1 MTDADPHAVP
11 LSPEEGQQ
19 LQTLL
24 AEFDRSWSAER
35 LAAVLAQ
42 LPRDSRLR
50 FPALVEMVKIDLQRR
65 WQRGLQVTIE
75 TYLLLYPELGTADTV
90 ALDLLLAEHEV
101 RRQHRAP
108 VPLADLLRRFPA
120 HAVELRRRLEP
131 ATASETILRG
141 PSAPDTILRARTVAP
156 QPSDS
161 ASAAGPSEAPPAV
174 EPSLASPESPDQLPD
189 PFGKFRIVRKLGI
202 GGMGTVYEARDTH
215 LDRRV
220 ALKVPR
226 FGPDAGPELMARF
239 QREARAAANIFHPN
253 ICTVYETGAING
265 IHYLAMAYIDG
276 RPLPELWADG
286 QPMPPRQAAA
296 ILYKL
301 ALAMDEVHRC
311 GIVHRDL
318 KPMNILIDKRGEPV
332 IVDFGLARQITQ
344 NVYMTQRGASLGT
357 PAYMAPE
364 QVAGD
369 IDKVGPACDV
379 YSIGVI
385 LYELL
390 AGRLPFDSA
399 VEMIAS
405 QVLQREPPPPSTYRA
420 DFDLRLEAICMKA
433 MSYRIENRYRTMGE
447 LAQALADFLD
457 DRKPPVPPPA
467 EPKEVLQR
475 PTPDTSQLQPEDNA
489 TVAPWREEVPFG
501 QPASESLVALPA
513 DGDYPPT
520 QKDDS
525 ALTVLPASDDCLAF
539 PAEESSLTP
548 AQKEGAAAVPVTEPA
563 GENATLPLD
572 DEALMVQPASWTAKP
587 PVPLA
592 PSKEPIEVVPEA
604 WPDSPWEDD
613 IREALREQ
621 PAPPPDNRQRLVAA
635 GIIAACVF
643 LGLAIG
649 GGLLYYNLTKDSDP
663 TRPPSTKKAQTG
675 GGTDEGPAQARE
687 RLRQG
692 VEALGRKAYD
702 QAIADVTE
710 AIRLDPKDA
719 DYLTFR
725 ANAYEKT
732 GDNERAKADR
742 ETAARLKSG

>member
-1 MTDADPHAVP
+1 
-11 LSPEEGQQ
+11 
-19 LQTLL
+19 
-24 AEFDRSWSAER
+24 
-35 LAAVLAQ
+35 
-42 LPRDSRLR
+42 LR

-90 ALDLLLAEHEV
+90 PIDLLLAEHEV

-131 ATASETILRG
+131 ATAGETILRG
-141 PSAPDTILRARTVAP
+141 PSAPDTILRGRGVAP
-156 QPSDS
+156 Q
-161 ASAAGPSEAPPAV
+161 ASERAPATGPSEAPPAA
-174 EPSLASPESPDQLPD
+174 EPSQASAESPDQLPD

-332 IVDFGLARQITQ
+332 IVDFGLARQINQ

-405 QVLQREPPPPSTYRA
+405 QVLQREPPPPSTFRA
-420 DFDLRLEAICMKA
+420 DFDPRLEGICMKA

-457 DRKPPVPPPA
+457 DRMPPIAPPT
-467 EPKEVLQR
+467 ELKEVLQE
-475 PTPDTSQLQPEDNA
+475 PTPASNQLQPEDDA
-489 TVAPWREEVPFG
+489 TVAPWREEVSVG
-501 QPASESLVALPA
+501 PAANESLVALPA
-513 DGDYPPT
+513 DEDYPPP
-520 QKDDS
+520 QEEDP
-525 ALTVLPASDDCLAF
+525 ALTVLPASEDFLAL
-539 PAEESSLTP
+539 PAEQSSLPVT
-548 AQKEGAAAVPVTEPA
+548 QKEGAGAVPVTDPA
-563 GENATLPLD
+563 AENATLPLD
-572 DEALMVQPASWTAKP
+572 DEALVVQPASWAAESP
-587 PVPLA
+587 APHA

-604 WPDSPWEDD
+604 WPESPWEDD

-621 PAPPPDNRQRLVAA
+621 PAPPPDNQQRLVAA
-635 GIIAACVF
+635 CIIAACVF

-663 TRPPSTKKAQTG
+663 TGPPSSKKAQTG
-675 GGTDEGPAQARE
+675 GGTDKMSTQARD
-687 RLRQG
+687 RLQQG

-702 QAIADVTE
+702 QAIADFTE
-710 AIRLDPKDA
+710 VLRLDPA
-719 DYLTFR
+719 S
-725 ANAYEKT
+725 A
-732 GDNERAKADR
+732 
-742 ETAARLKSG
+742 ETTSAAMRTMRRKITPRPSATIRRRSA